1 LADRDR
7 DIPLNYSFLDGWV
20 ELYIYRGILLI
31 DIALLDAKA
40 RRKLAWDS
48 KSANFTRKTTRN
60 SRAIE
65 DVNVAGIEKSDY
77 EVRTSLFFLG

>member
-1 LADRDR
+1 
-7 DIPLNYSFLDGWV
+7 
-20 ELYIYRGILLI
+20 LLI

-48 KSANFTRKTTRN
+48 KSNNFTRKTTRN
-60 SRAIE
+60 LRAIE